1 MARTAERLSR
11 AEQNAANRRRIL
23 DAALEVFLAEGY
35 HGTTVD
41 AIAAAAGLTIGA
53 IYSRFEGK
61 ADLFLTLAEERIERR
76 KEQFR
81 DLAPPTDGRA
91 PVDVARRAA
100 EVLRRE
106 LTWTLLVT
114 EFRVHA
120 ARHAELAERYAPLH
134 QRALDGL
141 AENVAA
147 SAGLPPG
154 EVPAAVHDLARVAL
168 AMGTGAAVARATEGE
183 AFTDELYQQVTFA
196 LSDHFLGE
204 YTR

>member
-1 MARTAERLSR
+1 VERLSR
-11 AEQNAANRRRIL
+11 AEQNEANRRRIL

-53 IYSRFEGK
+53 IYSRFDGK
-61 ADLFLTLAEERIERR
+61 ADLFLTLVEERIELRR
-76 KEQFR
+76 EQFR
-81 DLAPPTDGRA
+81 DLVPPTGGRQFSDA
-91 PVDVARRAA
+91 ARRAA
-100 EVLRRE
+100 EVLRKE
-106 LTWTLLVT
+106 LPWTLLVT

-120 ARHAELAERYAPLH
+120 ARHTDLAERYAPLH

-154 EVPAAVHDLARVAL
+154 EVPPVVQDLARVAL
-168 AMGTGAAVARATEGE
+168 SMASGAAVARATEGE
-183 AFTDELYQQVTFA
+183 AFTDELYEQVTFA

-204 YTR
+204 YTQ